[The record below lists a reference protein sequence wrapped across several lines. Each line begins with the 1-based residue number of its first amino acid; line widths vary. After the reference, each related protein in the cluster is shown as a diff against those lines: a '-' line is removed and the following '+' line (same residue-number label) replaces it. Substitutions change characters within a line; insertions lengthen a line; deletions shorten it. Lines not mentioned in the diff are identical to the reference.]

1 MNITTPDKNSKS
13 YKQFV
18 ELNVD
23 KVKIAMEWLSEHN
36 IEYVLNMWVENHLY
50 RLYIPSKDLLLDFEY
65 YPENKYMYNYIRV
78 NYNTDI
84 IRLLEKIFPETI
96 LDTNELVV
104 WKVNQRASNKFLR
117 ENNNSP
123 IYDKNVLRI
132 ALVKDSII
140 YQCVIIKDNKI
151 IANATKRNC
160 SIPYGTYILL
170 RYLNEIFGFSEIIIR
185 EHCDNSYNNILFQIL
200 NSPVIDK
207 TPKRKIWWS
216 PDNTKWR
223 IPKSEAHKYI
233 PFYFTEQITYKYP

>member
-1 MNITTPDKNSKS
+1 MNITTPNKNSEA
-13 YKQFV
+13 YKQFI

-23 KVKIAMEWLSEHN
+23 KVKIAMSWLSEHN
-36 IEYVLNMWVENHLY
+36 IDYVLNMWVENHLY
-50 RLYIPSKDLLLDFEY
+50 RLYLPSKDLLLDFEY
-65 YPENKYMYNYIRV
+65 YPENKYNYNYIRV

-84 IRLLEKIFPETI
+84 IKLLEKIFPENI

-117 ENNNSP
+117 ENDNSP

-132 ALVKDSII
+132 ALVKDSTI
-140 YQCVIIKDNKI
+140 YQCIIVKDNKI
-151 IANATKRNC
+151 VVNVTERNC

-185 EHCDNSYNNILFQIL
+185 ENCDNSYNNMLYQIL
-200 NSPVIDK
+200 NSPIIDK
-207 TPKRKIWWS
+207 TSKRKIWWS
-216 PDNTKWR
+216 SNNTKWR
-223 IPKSEAHKYI
+223 ISKSEVYKYI